1 MSSINTNA
9 SAMQALQSLNMTNK
23 KMDAVQNAIS
33 TGLSVG
39 SAKDNAAYWSI
50 ATEMRSDNKAL
61 GTVKDALGLGA
72 AKVDTATTGLTAAI
86 DVADEIKTK
95 LVAAREPGVDRDAI
109 NTEITALK
117 EQLLTIAQSSSFSG
131 ENWLQNDGA
140 TAATDKS
147 IVGSFNRSA
156 AGNVSV
162 STIDITVSDI
172 TLVGADNESLGILT
186 KDYDANQLLDT
197 PLTGV
202 GVENEFRL
210 LDMGTG
216 ATTGEDGAVVGVSS
230 STSDADIDSMIS
242 VVDAI
247 ISDMTSAA
255 SGLGSVGKRVDMQS
269 DFVDNLMNSIEKGI
283 GQLVD
288 ADMNEESVKLQA
300 LQVQQQLGVQAL
312 SIANGQSQS
321 ILSLFR

>member
-9 SAMQALQSLNMTNK
+9 SAMTALQSLNMTNK
-23 KMDAVQNAIS
+23 KMDSVQNAIS
-33 TGLSVG
+33 TGLSVS

-61 GTVKDALGLGA
+61 STVKDALGLGA
-72 AKVDTATTGLTAAI
+72 AKIDTASTGLNSAI

-117 EQLLTIAQSSSFSG
+117 EQLITIASSSSFSG

-140 TAATDKS
+140 TASGDKS
-147 IVGSFNRSA
+147 VVGSFNRSA

-162 STIDITVSDI
+162 STIDIDTSST
-172 TLVGADNESLGILT
+172 TLVGTTDGTFGLFT
-186 KDYDANQLLDT
+186 KDYDADQLIDTPTTTVANYFLLD
-197 PLTGV
+197 G
-202 GVENEFRL
+202 
-210 LDMGTG
+210 G
-216 ATTGEDGAVVGVSS
+216 A
-230 STSDADIDSMIS
+230 SDAAGTEISIDGTTTDAAIDQMIT
-242 VVDAI
+242 VVDKI
-247 ISDMTSAA
+247 VSDMTAAA
-255 SGLGSVGKRVDMQS
+255 SDLGSAGKRVDMQN
-269 DFVDNLMNSIEKGI
+269 DFVDNLMDSIEKGV

-288 ADMNEESVKLQA
+288 ADMNDESVKLQA

-312 SIANGQSQS
+312 SIANGSAQS

>member
-9 SAMQALQSLNMTNK
+9 SAMTALQSLNMTNK
-23 KMDAVQNAIS
+23 RMDSVQNAIS

-72 AKVDTATTGLTAAI
+72 AKIDTASTGLNAAI
-86 DVADEIKTK
+86 DVADEIKSK

-109 NTEITALK
+109 NTEIAALK
-117 EQLLTIAQSSSFSG
+117 EQLITIASSSSFSG
-131 ENWLQNDGA
+131 ENWLQNDESTVSG
-140 TAATDKS
+140 TKS

-162 STIDITVSDI
+162 STIDINTTNT
-172 TLVGADNESLGILT
+172 TLIGTDDGAFGILT
-186 KDYDANQLLDT
+186 KDIDADQLLDT
-197 PLTGV
+197 PTTTAV
-202 GVENEFRL
+202 NYFL
-210 LDMGTG
+210 LDAG
-216 ATTGEDGAVVGVSS
+216 DGAANAGTEIEIDG
-230 STSDADIDSMIS
+230 STTDTAIDQMIS
-242 VVDAI
+242 VVDDI
-247 ISDMTSAA
+247 ISQMTSAA
-255 SGLGSVGKRVDMQS
+255 SDLGSAGKRVDMQN
-269 DFVDNLMNSIEKGI
+269 DFVNNLMNSIEKGI

-312 SIANGQSQS
+312 SIANGSAQS